1 MRKCALA
8 ELGHSFQELLSDLP
22 LKWNQIVPKNSW
34 NINFL
39 FRMFGVT
46 SQLLPYL
53 ELCDDKRVPHLRAYI
68 LHAGDTVLE
77 RKGSVFKDS
86 NSSIEKSKE
95 VLLVSLKELNSHETS
110 AASDR
115 KMLSILIELA

>member
-1 MRKCALA
+1 MA

-22 LKWNQIVPKNSW
+22 LKWNQIVPKHSW

-68 LHAGDTVLE
+68 LHASYTVLE
-77 RKGSVFKDS
+77 RKGSIFKDS